1 MGSEK
6 NWIVYLV
13 MCADQSM
20 YCGITNDL
28 EKRLKNHNHGK
39 GAKYTRAR
47 TPVKLL
53 GTSIKMTRSEALKL
67 EYRVKKTIPA
77 KKLAQLEDSNA
88 HMLRKV
94 QKELHCVKRDIKGL
108 AEIVGGIAE
117 DLKKLSK

>member
-6 NWIVYLV
+6 NWVVYLV

-20 YCGITNDL
+20 YCGITKDL
-28 EKRLKNHNHGK
+28 EKRLKNHNRGK

-47 TPVKLL
+47 TPVTLL

-77 KKLAQLEDSNA
+77 KKLARLENSNA

-94 QKELHCVKRDIKGL
+94 QKELYCVKRDIQRL
-108 AEIVGGIAE
+108 AGIVGGIVT
-117 DLKKLSK
+117 DLKKL

>member
-1 MGSEK
+1 MDSEK

-28 EKRLKNHNHGK
+28 EKRLKNHNCGK

-53 GTSIKMTRSEALKL
+53 GTSREMTRSEALKL
-67 EYRVKKTIPA
+67 EYRVKKTIPS
-77 KKLAQLEDSNA
+77 KKIAQLENSNA
-88 HMLRKV
+88 QMLSKI
-94 QKELHCVKRDIKGL
+94 QKELHGAKRDIQRL
-108 AEIVGGIAE
+108 ADIVGGIAA
-117 DLKKLSK
+117 DLEELSK